1 MRRVQRT
8 KSTSDTKETNDDN
21 KPIPHWSVSLSIRN
35 FERVRN
41 PLT

>member
-21 KPIPHWSVSLSIRN
+21 KPIPHWM
-35 FERVRN
+35 F
-41 PLT
+41 P